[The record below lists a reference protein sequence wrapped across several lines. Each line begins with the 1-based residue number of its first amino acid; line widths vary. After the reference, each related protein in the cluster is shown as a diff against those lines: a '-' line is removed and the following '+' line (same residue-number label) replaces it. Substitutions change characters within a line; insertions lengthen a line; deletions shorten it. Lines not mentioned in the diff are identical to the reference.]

1 MSMVPTRLRTTLVS
15 LVFLTVACAVSSEM
29 PETAE
34 DQEPGLPAGHP
45 VIDGPGA
52 EGSLSGEE
60 TGVVLETQDGGGYT
74 YARVDFDG
82 VERWIAG
89 PPVVLVAGDTVSVL
103 DMVNMGRFQS
113 DGLGREFDE
122 LFFTSGFRR
131 AGPGAAPAEGGLQ
144 YEGSVEEVLVTQ
156 SYVIALVDS
165 GEESVWIAAP
175 VTEIHEGDRIG
186 WNAGSLMTGFWSP
199 SLERS
204 FDEILF
210 VSRVFVL
217 N

>member
-1 MSMVPTRLRTTLVS
+1 MS
-15 LVFLTVACAVSSEM
+15 
-29 PETAE
+29 
-34 DQEPGLPAGHP
+34 G
-45 VIDGPGA
+45 GA
-52 EGSLSGEE
+52 
-60 TGVVLETQDGGGYT
+60 TGVVLEAHDGGGYT
-74 YARVDFDG
+74 YARVDFEG

-113 DGLGREFDE
+113 EGLGREFDE

-131 AGPGAAPAEGGLQ
+131 AGPGAAPAEGGLR
-144 YEGSVEEVLVTQ
+144 YEGSVEEVLVTH

-175 VTEIHEGDRIG
+175 VTEVHEGDRIG
-186 WNAGSLMTGFWSP
+186 WNAGSLMREFWSP
-199 SLERS
+199 SLDRT

>member
-1 MSMVPTRLRTTLVS
+1 MS
-15 LVFLTVACAVSSEM
+15 
-29 PETAE
+29 
-34 DQEPGLPAGHP
+34 G
-45 VIDGPGA
+45 GA
-52 EGSLSGEE
+52 
-60 TGVVLETQDGGGYT
+60 TGVVLEAHDGGGYT
-74 YARVDFDG
+74 YARVDFEG

-113 DGLGREFDE
+113 EGISIERAAAARV
-122 LFFTSGFRR
+122 RR
-131 AGPGAAPAEGGLQ
+131 AGPGAAPAEGGLR
-144 YEGSVEEVLVTQ
+144 YEGSVEEVLVTH

-175 VTEIHEGDRIG
+175 VTEVHEGDRIG
-186 WNAGSLMTGFWSP
+186 WNAGSLMREFWSP
-199 SLERS
+199 SLDRT